1 MCDEYK
7 RWTQQLKQ
15 HTDNNMGSSVSI
27 NSFVRWSRCILTGNF
42 TDKEKINVAK
52 EDSGSRIALTI
63 IKHIADL
70 VAASVSL
77 NYEIVA
83 ADSFR
88 NGFSTWVI
96 DTFRSE
102 CLLLLQHH
110 LYFGEH
116 WSGLKLNHRIS
127 SGQNPLEEAIINFYK
142 HSHETK
148 TTTVTTT
155 LSTLDKC
162 DNCYRPFTGRHTALV
177 CTCRIKRCNTCFGIE
192 TGGVTGCGKKLQ
204 FVCEWCLESW
214 RKTNPGQESAQDDKL
229 LRPDCVSKP
238 CSLCGCDMES

>member
-42 TDKEKINVAK
+42 TDKEKSNVAK
-52 EDSGSRIALTI
+52 EVSGSRIALTI

-88 NGFSTWVI
+88 NGLSTWVTSI
-96 DTFRSE
+96 VLYTTKIRNFTTKIQNLYKKNPEIFFASRGFSIALQVLRTFIYPNVHILSDV
-102 CLLLLQHH
+102 LPDPLPP
-110 LYFGEH
+110 
-116 WSGLKLNHRIS
+116 RI
-127 SGQNPLEEAIINFYK
+127 
-142 HSHETK
+142 
-148 TTTVTTT
+148 
-155 LSTLDKC
+155 
-162 DNCYRPFTGRHTALV
+162 
-177 CTCRIKRCNTCFGIE
+177 
-192 TGGVTGCGKKLQ
+192 
-204 FVCEWCLESW
+204 
-214 RKTNPGQESAQDDKL
+214 
-229 LRPDCVSKP
+229 
-238 CSLCGCDMES
+238 